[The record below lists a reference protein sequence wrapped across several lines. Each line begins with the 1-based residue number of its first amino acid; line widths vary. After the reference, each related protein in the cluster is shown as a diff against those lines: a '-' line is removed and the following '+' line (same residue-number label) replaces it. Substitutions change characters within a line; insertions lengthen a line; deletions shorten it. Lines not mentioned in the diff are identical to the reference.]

1 MDLEQLLSKLEA
13 VSASA
18 KKIGPSPE
26 DVKEALARLAKAG
39 ANMTPEER
47 HEQRR
52 YFLYGSPN
60 PDPETKAR
68 IDAYML
74 RTYGV

>member
-1 MDLEQLLSKLEA
+1 MPIKLDE
-13 VSASA
+13 VLASA
-18 KKIGPSPE
+18 KQVGPEPE
-26 DVKEALARLAKAG
+26 DVKEALARLAQAG
-39 ANMTPEER
+39 ASMTPEER

-60 PDPETKAR
+60 PDPDTKAR

-74 RTYGV
+74 RIYGV

>member
-1 MDLEQLLSKLEA
+1 MELKSFKSKLDA
-13 VSASA
+13 ILASA
-18 KKIGPSPE
+18 AKIGPEPE
-26 DVKEALARLAKAG
+26 DVKEALVRLAKAG

-60 PDPETKAR
+60 PDPDTKAR

-74 RTYGV
+74 RIYGV

>member
-1 MDLEQLLSKLEA
+1 
-13 VSASA
+13 
-18 KKIGPSPE
+18 
-26 DVKEALARLAKAG
+26 
-39 ANMTPEER
+39 MTPEER

-60 PDPETKAR
+60 PDQETKAR

-74 RTYGV
+74 RTYAV